1 MQLISTAVAKFGIN
15 IDIDAIKETE
25 VESDGSSNPTNQVS
39 VEIINE
45 LIKAYPEINH
55 QSAVDVTA
63 VIEAA
68 SKDAETALMSQR
80 LKNSP
85 EMMKLKTEA
94 NDKQIVQGMETALEE
109 MKLLDYLFK
118 DPQRALEE
126 MDKEGMIDKKYLE
139 TYKENPSLLEEDT
152 RKGLWFN
159 FVSLA
164 TAGGY
169 L

>member
-15 IDIDAIKETE
+15 IDAIKETE

-39 VEIINE
+39 IEIINE
-45 LIKAYPEINH
+45 LIKAYPEIKH

>member
-39 VEIINE
+39 IEIINE
-45 LIKAYPEINH
+45 LIKAYPEIKH